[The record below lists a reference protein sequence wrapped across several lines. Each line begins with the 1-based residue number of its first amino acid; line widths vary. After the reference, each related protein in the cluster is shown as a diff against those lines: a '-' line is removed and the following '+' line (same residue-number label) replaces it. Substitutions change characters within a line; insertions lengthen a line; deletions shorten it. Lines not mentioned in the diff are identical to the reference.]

1 MAKKSKTNKIFK
13 KIGMFISI
21 LLFIFAYGTLG
32 LVTYMGILPSKYLY
46 PAIGVV
52 VFITLILFIT
62 MLKPKGKKIFK
73 VIAWIISL
81 AITAICAF
89 ADWNIYKTY
98 DFLAD
103 INKTKATYENYYVM
117 VRKNSAIERIEDIKD
132 MEVQVFDEDTEIY
145 DEALAKLKK
154 KVSVD
159 IDKVRSVSDLGTNL
173 LTEKSDVIFISEVSK
188 TTIEDDNKDFKDKT
202 KIIETIK
209 VKVDSKNTATKKPKN
224 KDIFTIYSGGT
235 DSYGTIYSRSRS
247 DVNMLVTINKKNHE
261 ILLVSIP
268 RDYYITLNGKGA
280 KDKLTHAGIYGVETS
295 IKSIEDFMDVD
306 INYYFRVNF
315 STLTKVVDTID
326 GVDVYSDRAFVPWTD
341 RSVYINKGMNHMN
354 GKKALAFARERYA
367 YKEGDVHRVQNQ
379 QAVIT
384 AIIKKVSSN
393 KSILLRYSSILDSL
407 QGSFQTNVTMNE
419 ISALVN
425 EQLNSMPDWQ
435 IAKYNLN
442 GTGAHKSCYSMGAG
456 ELYVMIPNEE
466 TVDQASDY
474 INDMI
479 DGKTLE
485 DLGLSE

>member
-1 MAKKSKTNKIFK
+1 
-13 KIGMFISI
+13 
-21 LLFIFAYGTLG
+21 
-32 LVTYMGILPSKYLY
+32 
-46 PAIGVV
+46 
-52 VFITLILFIT
+52 
-62 MLKPKGKKIFK
+62 
-73 VIAWIISL
+73 
-81 AITAICAF
+81 
-89 ADWNIYKTY
+89 
-98 DFLAD
+98 
-103 INKTKATYENYYVM
+103 M

-159 IDKVRSVSDLGTNL
+159 IDKVKSVSDLGTNL
-173 LTEKSDVIFISEVSK
+173 LSEKSDVIFISEVSK

-224 KDIFTIYSGGT
+224 KDIFTIYLGGT

-295 IKSIEDFMDVD
+295 IKSIEDFMDID
-306 INYYFRVNF
+306 INYYFKVNF

-341 RSVYINKGMNHMN
+341 KSVYINKGMNHMN

-456 ELYVMIPNEE
+456 ELYVMIPDEE

>member
-1 MAKKSKTNKIFK
+1 MARKSKTNKKFK

-173 LTEKSDVIFISEVSK
+173 LTKKSDVIFISEVSK

-224 KDIFTIYSGGT
+224 KDIFTIYLGGT

-354 GKKALAFARERYA
+354 GKKALAIARERYA

-456 ELYVMIPNEE
+456 ELYVMIPDEE
-466 TVDQASDY
+466 TIDQASDY

>member
-21 LLFIFAYGTLG
+21 LLFIFAYGTLA

-224 KDIFTIYSGGT
+224 KDIFTIYLGGT

-326 GVDVYSDRAFVPWTD
+326 GVDVYSD

-456 ELYVMIPNEE
+456 ELYVMIPDEE
-466 TVDQASDY
+466 TIDQASDY